1 MCIVLHRQ
9 ERIKGKII
17 IVPNMMVKVAA
28 ICFKS
33 LYQEIVLLKVHSQK
47 SKIER

>member
-1 MCIVLHRQ
+1 MN
-9 ERIKGKII
+9 EADKGKII

-28 ICFKS
+28 IASKV
-33 LYQEIVLLKVHSQK
+33 LYQREVVLGIAAPVK